1 MQLTSQ
7 SVREALA
14 PFGVDVDHRLAG
26 QISRYVETL
35 LFWNHKVNLTA
46 ITSHEEI
53 LRRHFGESMFGAQLI
68 DRRDGLLVDVGSGAG
83 FPGLA
88 LKLACPSLR
97 VRLIEPV
104 LKKAVFLSEVIRAL
118 DLSGVEVL
126 RGRIEEFEDLSAD
139 FVTARAVG
147 SLPELLDWS
156 HRALLQ
162 QSGTVLLWLG
172 REDAATASGDARW
185 NWDDPVAIPSSASRV
200 ILSGTPVGSAS

>member
-1 MQLTSQ
+1 MQLSVQ
-7 SVREALA
+7 SIQKALA
-14 PFGVDVDHRLAG
+14 PFSVDVDDWLAS

-46 ITSHEEI
+46 ITGHDEI
-53 LRRHFGESMFGAQLI
+53 LQRHFGESMFGAQLI

-104 LKKAVFLSEVIRAL
+104 LKKAVFLSEVVRAL

-126 RGRIEEFEDLSAD
+126 RGRIAEFRDQLPD
-139 FVTARAVG
+139 YVTARAVG
-147 SLPELLDWS
+147 SLPELLAWS
-156 HRALLQ
+156 HGSLVGQAGRLI
-162 QSGTVLLWLG
+162 LWLG
-172 REDAATASGDARW
+172 REDAELASGRA
-185 NWDDPVAIPSSASRV
+185 NWDWSDPVTIPCSVNRV
-200 ILSGTPVGSAS
+200 ILRGTPLQATA